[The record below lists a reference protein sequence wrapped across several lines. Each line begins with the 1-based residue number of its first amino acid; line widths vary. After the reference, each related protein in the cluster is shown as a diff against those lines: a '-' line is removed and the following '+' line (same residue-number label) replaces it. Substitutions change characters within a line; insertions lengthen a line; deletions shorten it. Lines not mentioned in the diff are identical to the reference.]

1 MLAREELG
9 VTHYCHYRNSRSL
22 IGLRVSWFFLPFSF
36 GDFPRKN
43 CCLIVVWLALLLAY
57 LFVESI
63 LTHKEEN
70 AIFII
75 IVFCSISQQNHLKNI
90 MPQSNEIS

>member
-1 MLAREELG
+1 M
-9 VTHYCHYRNSRSL
+9 V
-22 IGLRVSWFFLPFSF
+22 FLPFSF

-43 CCLIVVWLALLLAY
+43 YCLIVVWLALLLAY
-57 LFVESI
+57 LFVESF

-75 IVFCSISQQNHLKNI
+75 IVFYRISQQNNLKNI
-90 MPQSNEIS
+90 MPLLEVLLIYDQNLVLGLCSTRRPTV